1 MITCSGCSRQASTK
15 DATLFFYRDKSKKT
29 GFCSRCK
36 VCYTTPEQD
45 AIANKRKR
53 DRRKA
58 NPEKFRA
65 REKELRLLSPWR
77 TAANQKKWVKN
88 NPQQTKA
95 NNAKRRA
102 RKRDNGV
109 FMISKKFLD
118 NLYNSPCVFCGVR
131 EDIQADHIVPLE
143 KGGRHSEGN
152 LQPLCRL
159 HNQKKNKKVW
169 VMFLR
174 DERVV
179 A

>member
-15 DATLFFYRDKSKKT
+15 DATLFFYRDKSKKR
-29 GFCSRCK
+29 GFGSRCK
-36 VCYTTPEQD
+36 ECRETPEQR
-45 AIANKRKR
+45 AMANKRKR

-65 REKELRLLSPWR
+65 REKADRLANPER
-77 TAANQKKWVKN
+77 YKANQKKWVKN
-88 NPQQTKA
+88 NPQRAKA
-95 NNAKRRA
+95 DNAKRRA

-174 DERVV
+174 DERVE